1 LFVPRLD
8 CMRMFEHV
16 NYNPFLMWFRT
27 RIVWDVYF
35 NLSWIYLLSMHWKNE
50 TCFAWEPI
58 GQQGQ
63 HALRLELPNATN
75 PASKSGSDDTNFNVW
90 LEWHGRKDCFTSRR
104 FPAPAI
110 NPAYR
115 TRPESAK
122 FWPGR
127 ICILGWN
134 FAYLSVNLIELQNCR
149 IHRISLNFAD
159 FVNHGSRTMKIFF
172 IVVYF
177 STI

>member
-1 LFVPRLD
+1 
-8 CMRMFEHV
+8 MRMFEHV

-63 HALRLELPNATN
+63 HVLRLELPNATN

-134 FAYLSVNLIELQNCR
+134 FAYLSVNLTEFDWITKLSNPSNFTKFCWFCKPWIQDYENFL
-149 IHRISLNFAD
+149 HRGLF
-159 FVNHGSRTMKIFF
+159 
-172 IVVYF
+172 
-177 STI
+177 